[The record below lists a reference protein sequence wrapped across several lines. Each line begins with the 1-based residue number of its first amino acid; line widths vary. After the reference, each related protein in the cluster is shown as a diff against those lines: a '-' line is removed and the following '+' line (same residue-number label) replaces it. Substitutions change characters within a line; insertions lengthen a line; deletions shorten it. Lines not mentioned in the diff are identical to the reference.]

1 MDDQHLSI
9 SRKYIVLAALSLP
22 TLLLSVD
29 TSVLYLAMPHLSKD
43 LKADSAQQLWIMDSY
58 SFMMAGFLIIMGN
71 LGDRI
76 GYRKLLIIGSA
87 AFGLTSVIAAF
98 SPNVA
103 VLIMVRALM
112 GIAGAT
118 LMPSTL
124 ALISITFT
132 GPKERG
138 TAISIWMSC
147 FMAGMIIGPLA
158 GGLVLEHFWW
168 GAVFLLG
175 VPVMMAIVFAGRILL
190 PECKHQNTRPLNLA
204 GGVLSLAA
212 ILPFIYGLTEMSRNN
227 LHILQIAAVFIGL
240 MTGFIFIKHEGVN
253 PAPLVDL
260 NFFRNRVFRITL
272 TTMFFAAIIMG
283 GMALFIAQYLQMVLC
298 LPPFNAGL
306 WMIPQ
311 GTGMI
316 IGSMAVPV
324 IARKI
329 RQGLVIS
336 AGLFLSV
343 IGMLLITLTPAVN
356 GLILL
361 ETGFVIAIIGVSP
374 ILVLGT
380 GIIISAAPAEK
391 AGAAASMSETGN
403 QLGIALGVAL
413 LGGIG
418 IFVYRTTF
426 VKHHPAAISKQML
439 LSASESIVHATSL
452 SSGMDVKESIALLI
466 SAKGAFVNSLNYVAA
481 ICAFIFILLTLATG
495 LGLRVIKQL

>member
-1 MDDQHLSI
+1 MTGQYLST
-9 SRKYIVLAALSLP
+9 SRKYIVLASLSLP
-22 TLLLSVD
+22 ALLLSVD

-43 LKADSAQQLWIMDSY
+43 LKADSAQQLWVMDSY
-58 SFMMAGFLIIMGN
+58 SFMMAGFLTIMGN

-98 SPNVA
+98 SPNIT
-103 VLIMVRALM
+103 VLIVARALM

-132 GPKERG
+132 DPRERG

-147 FMAGMIIGPLA
+147 FMAGMIIGPFA

-168 GAVFLLG
+168 GAVFLLA
-175 VPVMMAIVFAGRILL
+175 VPVMMAIVFAGRVLL
-190 PECKHQNTRPLNLA
+190 PEYKHQNTRPLNLA
-204 GGVLSLAA
+204 SALLLLAA
-212 ILPFIYGLTEMSRNN
+212 ILPFIYGLTELSRNN
-227 LHILQIAAVFIGL
+227 LHILQIAAVFTGL
-240 MTGFIFIKHEGVN
+240 IFGFIFIKYQGTN

-272 TTMFFAAIIMG
+272 TAMFFAAIIMG
-283 GMALFIAQYLQMVLC
+283 GMALFIAQYLQMVLN
-298 LPPFNAGL
+298 LSSFDAGL

-311 GTGMI
+311 AVGMI
-316 IGSMAVPV
+316 IGSMAVSM

-336 AGLFLSV
+336 AGLFLSAT
-343 IGMLLITLTPAVN
+343 GMLLITLTPVVN

-391 AGAAASMSETGN
+391 AGAAASISETGN

-413 LGGIG
+413 LGSIG
-418 IFVYRTTF
+418 TFVYRTTF

-439 LSASESIVHATSL
+439 ASTSESIIHATSL
-452 SSGMDVKESIALLI
+452 ASGMDNMDRIALLI
-466 SAKGAFVNSLNYVAA
+466 SAKGAFVNGLHYVAA
-481 ICAFIFILLTLATG
+481 ICAFIFILLTLVTG
-495 LGLRVIKQL
+495 LGLRIVKQL